1 MLTGLTGLMEV
12 RIRGCLRHGGQN
24 IEAYSWWTSIPVF
37 LAIPVTQMVQLI
49 AVLQATFLKR
59 VAWRGSILE
68 INGPNDI
75 RVIDEEPPVL
85 PSNDDI
91 TKAA

>member
-1 MLTGLTGLMEV
+1 MEV
-12 RIRGCLRHGGQN
+12 RIRARLSHAGQDVE
-24 IEAYSWWTSIPVF
+24 IYSWWTSIPVF
-37 LAIPVTQMVQLI
+37 FAIPITQMVQLI

-75 RVIDEEPPVL
+75 RVIDDERPVM
-85 PSNDDI
+85 PSDDGV